1 MVSVMGKR
9 GLFLVWLCLVSILPG
24 MAQTEKLIDYVNP
37 FVGTDGY
44 GNVYPG
50 AQIPFGGIQMSPDTD
65 SKYYDAA
72 SGYKYN
78 HSTLLGF
85 SLTHLSGTGIPDL
98 GDFLFIPGTGEM
110 KLDPG
115 TREEPEKGY
124 RSRYSHEKEWASP
137 NYYAVELADYGVKAE
152 MTSGVRSGMFRFTY
166 PQSDK
171 AFIMIDM
178 NHTLWQSCEW
188 ANLRM
193 ENDSTITGYKLVKG
207 WGPERHIYF
216 TATFSKKLTGLRF
229 MQNKKPV
236 IYNTSR
242 FRSSYEAW
250 GKNLMAC
257 ISFDTK
263 AGEEVIVKTAI
274 SSVSTNG
281 AKNNMAELAG
291 LAFDDLKAKGE
302 ALWEKELGKYTLTA
316 DRKTKRTF
324 YTSAYHAALH
334 PFIFQDADGQFR
346 GLDKNIEKAEG
357 FTNYTVFSLW
367 DTYRAL
373 HPWFNL
379 VQQEVNADI
388 ANSMLAHYDKSVE
401 KMLPIWSFYGNETW
415 CMIGYHGVS
424 LLSDAFAKG
433 IPMDGKKALEAM
445 VQSSNLTYYDGLGSY
460 IEKGYVPLNENV
472 SSASISL
479 EYSYDD
485 WTIYRM
491 ALMAGN
497 AELANQ
503 YKQRAYNYQK
513 SFLNGYARPR
523 YKDGRWKEDFNIYE
537 THGQGFIE
545 GNSLNYSFF
554 VPHDVKGMINLM
566 GGDKAF
572 IRRLDNLFGSSL
584 DPSYYAHTED
594 VTKEGILGG
603 YIHGNEPSHHIPYLY
618 MWTSQPWKTSENIYK
633 IIDKMYN
640 TRIDGLCGNDDC
652 GQMSAWYIFTALG
665 FYPVCPGSDEYIFGL
680 PQIQQAEIS
689 LKAGKKLKIQVCN
702 QSEENKYIQA
712 IYWNGERYTKRFIS
726 HHTLIEGG
734 NLIYEMGNKPAETC
748 FDKYSLPYSLSSED
762 NHRIIPAVQEQQV
775 YASNLNLSSGYHI
788 VLQDNRLENERL
800 WLKKYLQNDFQ
811 LIENSQGK
819 TIRLILQSSSEQKE
833 DEYQIDIQD
842 EVKII
847 SPSARGIFYGIQT
860 LRQLMIT
867 TAGQCS
873 LPQLAIKDR
882 PYYPW
887 RAYMLD
893 ESRVFQGKEAVK
905 SILDEMARLK
915 MNIFHWHLTDDQGWR
930 IEIKKYP
937 KLCQIGARR
946 DSTQLNGW
954 KGNSFDGKVHE
965 GYYTQKEIK
974 EIIEYAQS
982 LHIQII
988 PEIEMPGHSSA
999 VIAAYPEFGTTKKQ
1013 IKVPCSFGVQ
1023 YEVLDVSSQKVIQF
1037 LHDVLDEVIALFPS
1051 PIIHIGGDEVKYDQ
1065 WNASVAI
1072 SNYIKKLGVAN
1083 PAELQIEF
1091 TNAISEWL
1099 KGRNKHMMGWNDIM
1113 GNKIHEYNSAED
1125 AIALKSKLAE
1135 GTIVQFW
1142 KGDLDLIEETAQK
1155 GYDIVNSYHYG
1166 TYLDYDKSR
1175 IPLAKSYAF
1184 NPIPAGMDKSLQY
1197 KILGLGCQMWGE
1209 QILTVESMNR
1219 MTFPRIAAYAEIGW
1233 VSPARKNYMEFLPAL
1248 MRLVKFNK
1256 HYETGER

>member
-9 GLFLVWLCLVSILPG
+9 GLFLVWLCLVNILPG

-98 GDFLFIPGTGEM
+98 GDFLFISGTGEM

-137 NYYAVELADYGVKAE
+137 NYYAVELADYEVKAE

-291 LAFDDLKAKGE
+291 LTFDDLKAKGE

-379 VQQEVNADI
+379 VQQEVNANI

-415 CMIGYHGVS
+415 CMIGYHAVSVLADMIVKGV
-424 LLSDAFAKG
+424 KG
-433 IPMDGKKALEAM
+433 FDYERAYEAM
-445 VQSSNLTYYDGLGSY
+445 KTTAMNPNYDCLPEY
-460 IEKGYVPLNENV
+460 RMMGYVPFDKEAESV
-472 SSASISL
+472 SKTL
-479 EYSYDD
+479 EYAYDD
-485 WTIYRM
+485 YCMAQAAKALGKEDDYR
-491 ALMAGN
+491 
-497 AELANQ
+497 
-503 YKQRAYNYQK
+503 Y
-513 SFLNGYARPR
+513 FLNRALSYQTLIDPETKYMRGKDSQGNWRTPFTPVAYQGPGSVNGWGDITEGFTVQYTWYVPQDVQGYMNEA
-523 YKDGRWKEDFNIYE
+523 GEDWFRN
-537 THGQGFIE
+537 
-545 GNSLNYSFF
+545 
-554 VPHDVKGMINLM
+554 
-566 GGDKAF
+566 
-572 IRRLDNLFGSSL
+572 RLDELFTVELPDDIPG
-584 DPSYYAHTED
+584 AHD
-594 VTKEGILGG
+594 IQGRIGA
-603 YIHGNEPSHHIPYLY
+603 YWHGNEPCHHVAYLY
-618 MWTSQPWKTSENIYK
+618 NYLKEPWKCQKWVRTIVDRFYGDTPDALS
-633 IIDKMYN
+633 
-640 TRIDGLCGNDDC
+640 GNDDC
-652 GQMSAWYIFTALG
+652 GQMSAWYMFNCIG
-665 FYPVCPGSDEYIFGL
+665 FYPVAPSSNMYNIGSPCVEAITVRMSNGKVIEMVADNWSPKNVYVKELYVN
-680 PQIQQAEIS
+680 
-689 LKAGKKLKIQVCN
+689 GKK
-702 QSEENKYIQA
+702 
-712 IYWNGERYTKRFIS
+712 
-726 HHTLIEGG
+726 
-734 NLIYEMGNKPAETC
+734 
-748 FDKYSLPYSLSSED
+748 
-762 NHRIIPAVQEQQV
+762 
-775 YASNLNLSSGYHI
+775 
-788 VLQDNRLENERL
+788 
-800 WLKKYLQNDFQ
+800 
-811 LIENSQGK
+811 
-819 TIRLILQSSSEQKE
+819 
-833 DEYQIDIQD
+833 
-842 EVKII
+842 
-847 SPSARGIFYGIQT
+847 
-860 LRQLMIT
+860 
-867 TAGQCS
+867 
-873 LPQLAIKDR
+873 
-882 PYYPW
+882 
-887 RAYMLD
+887 
-893 ESRVFQGKEAVK
+893 
-905 SILDEMARLK
+905 
-915 MNIFHWHLTDDQGWR
+915 
-930 IEIKKYP
+930 
-937 KLCQIGARR
+937 
-946 DSTQLNGW
+946 
-954 KGNSFDGKVHE
+954 
-965 GYYTQKEIK
+965 
-974 EIIEYAQS
+974 
-982 LHIQII
+982 
-988 PEIEMPGHSSA
+988 
-999 VIAAYPEFGTTKKQ
+999 
-1013 IKVPCSFGVQ
+1013 
-1023 YEVLDVSSQKVIQF
+1023 
-1037 LHDVLDEVIALFPS
+1037 
-1051 PIIHIGGDEVKYDQ
+1051 
-1065 WNASVAI
+1065 
-1072 SNYIKKLGVAN
+1072 
-1083 PAELQIEF
+1083 
-1091 TNAISEWL
+1091 
-1099 KGRNKHMMGWNDIM
+1099 
-1113 GNKIHEYNSAED
+1113 
-1125 AIALKSKLAE
+1125 
-1135 GTIVQFW
+1135 
-1142 KGDLDLIEETAQK
+1142 
-1155 GYDIVNSYHYG
+1155 
-1166 TYLDYDKSR
+1166 YDKSYLKYEDIR
-1175 IPLAKSYAF
+1175 DGVKLRFVMSSKPNYKRAVSDEAVA
-1184 NPIPAGMDKSLQY
+1184 PSL
-1197 KILGLGCQMWGE
+1197 
-1209 QILTVESMNR
+1209 S
-1219 MTFPRIAAYAEIGW
+1219 
-1233 VSPARKNYMEFLPAL
+1233 LPGKTMKYQANL
-1248 MRLVKFNK
+1248 MK
-1256 HYETGER
+1256 TGISNQ